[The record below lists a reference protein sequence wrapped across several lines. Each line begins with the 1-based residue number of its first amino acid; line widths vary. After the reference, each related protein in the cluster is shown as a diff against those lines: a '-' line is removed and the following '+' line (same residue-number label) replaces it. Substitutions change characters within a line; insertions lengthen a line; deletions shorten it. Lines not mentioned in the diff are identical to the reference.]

1 MDKKPEK
8 LVPEVRFKGFTDDWE
23 QRKGKSIFYSKSN
36 KDFPELIVL
45 SATQDKG
52 MIPRSSTGIDIKYEK
67 KNLRGY
73 KKVEPGDFIVHLRS
87 FQGGFAYSDLTGIV
101 SPAYTVFTF
110 KQPEMFN
117 NYFWKEKFTSYNF
130 IQLLK
135 KVTYGVRDGR
145 SISYSDFLTL
155 NEKFPVKVEQTKIAD
170 LFKII
175 DNLITLQQRKLK
187 QLKRLKTAM
196 LQQLFVEKNSK
207 LPILRFKN
215 FNGDWKQCKLGELV
229 ESLFQGI
236 NTAADKV
243 EYSNNGL
250 PIIQAKNITSG
261 SLDFSG
267 SRKLSVQKY
276 SNYLDKYIPQK
287 GDILFANIGTIGPN
301 VILKDTRQFF
311 IAWNIL
317 RIVPQKNINGE
328 FLKITLDLLNSKHY
342 FEKLLTGNATK
353 FVNKNDMRNLPI
365 FFSDPEEQNKISN
378 LFKKLNFLITLQQNK
393 LTQLSTLKKYLLQK
407 MFI

>member
-175 DNLITLQQRKLK
+175 DNLITLQQRKLEQLK
-187 QLKRLKTAM
+187 QLKKAL
-196 LQQLFVEKNSK
+196 LQQLFVGKNNK
-207 LPILRFKN
+207 QPNLRFKN
-215 FNGDWKQCKLGELV
+215 FDGEWEQCMLKEIKDVRDGTHNSPKYQKEGYPLVTSKNLITNGIDLSNVSFISKYDYQE
-229 ESLFQGI
+229 I
-236 NTAADKV
+236 NKRSKV
-243 EYSNNGL
+243 E
-250 PIIQAKNITSG
+250 T
-261 SLDFSG
+261 
-267 SRKLSVQKY
+267 
-276 SNYLDKYIPQK
+276 
-287 GDILFANIGTIGPN
+287 GDILFGMIGTIGNPVMVKKGGFAIKN
-301 VILKDTRQFF
+301 VALIKNGGEVSNGFLLHLLKSAIFSQYIKKENAGGTQKFLGLSVIRSFKFKVPDKVEQGNIASIFDT
-311 IAWNIL
+311 
-317 RIVPQKNINGE
+317 
-328 FLKITLDLLNSKHY
+328 LNR
-342 FEKLLTGNATK
+342 F
-353 FVNKNDMRNLPI
+353 
-365 FFSDPEEQNKISN
+365 
-378 LFKKLNFLITLQQNK
+378 ITLQQDN
-393 LTQLSTLKKYLLQK
+393 LTQLTTLKEYLLRK
-407 MFI
+407 LFI

>member
-1 MDKKPEK
+1 MKKLEQR
-8 LVPEVRFKGFTDDWE
+8 VPNLRFKGFTDDWEQHKLGTLFQKNIERNDNEKFNYNQTLSVSTMTFKPTGNGASAKSLANYKVLRLGDVAFEGHSNKQFSYGRFVVNDNADGIMSPRFATIRPIKAININYWKNYLHNENIMKYVLVKSTKAGTMMNELVYSDLYKQVLKVPNITEQVKIGNLLQKIEIIITLQQRKLYLLKQLKKGFLQKMFADKDSKRPVLRFKGFHDDWE

-36 KDFPELIVL
+36 KDFPELTVL

-67 KNLRGY
+67 KSLRGY
-73 KKVEPGDFIVHLRS
+73 KKIEPGDFVVHLRS

-175 DNLITLQQRKLK
+175 DNLIALQHQKLAKYQSVKKSLLQQ
-187 QLKRLKTAM
+187 
-196 LQQLFVEKNSK
+196 
-207 LPILRFKN
+207 
-215 FNGDWKQCKLGELV
+215 
-229 ESLFQGI
+229 
-236 NTAADKV
+236 
-243 EYSNNGL
+243 
-250 PIIQAKNITSG
+250 
-261 SLDFSG
+261 
-267 SRKLSVQKY
+267 
-276 SNYLDKYIPQK
+276 
-287 GDILFANIGTIGPN
+287 
-301 VILKDTRQFF
+301 
-311 IAWNIL
+311 
-317 RIVPQKNINGE
+317 
-328 FLKITLDLLNSKHY
+328 
-342 FEKLLTGNATK
+342 
-353 FVNKNDMRNLPI
+353 
-365 FFSDPEEQNKISN
+365 
-378 LFKKLNFLITLQQNK
+378 
-393 LTQLSTLKKYLLQK
+393 

>member
-1 MDKKPEK
+1 MGDITIPIKTYPYTRKYETKNITKFKYIHYGDIHTGKAKKINEPSKLPSITKGNYSTLRNGDVVVADASEDYKGIADAAILLSTGAFSIIAGLHTIAFRPNRK
-8 LVPEVRFKGFTDDWE
+8 LVFPMFIYYNLQTSRFKHYGYHVGTGLKVFGISSNLFFDYSAFHPSLIE
-23 QRKGKSIFYSKSN
+23 QQEISK
-36 KDFPELIVL
+36 LIESLENLL
-45 SATQDKG
+45 S
-52 MIPRSSTGIDIKYEK
+52 
-67 KNLRGY
+67 
-73 KKVEPGDFIVHLRS
+73 
-87 FQGGFAYSDLTGIV
+87 
-101 SPAYTVFTF
+101 
-110 KQPEMFN
+110 
-117 NYFWKEKFTSYNF
+117 
-130 IQLLK
+130 
-135 KVTYGVRDGR
+135 
-145 SISYSDFLTL
+145 
-155 NEKFPVKVEQTKIAD
+155 
-170 LFKII
+170 
-175 DNLITLQQRKLK
+175 LQQRKLK

-378 LFKKLNFLITLQQNK
+378 LFKKLDFLITLQQNK